1 MRVFGKLIGVQKLK
15 VKENTGWSCGDFTSY
30 WWLKLLVTEINGDWT
45 YSKLSDLLEW
55 ISKLCLLFISPPNT
69 KIIGWKKLWDQEM
82 TRVDDH
88 DARIQKIFPGEK
100 DVVQLCLYISQSL
113 ILDESSNIFLG
124 FDHYEVNNSFQ
135 WKEKL
140 AL

>member
-30 WWLKLLVTEINGDWT
+30 WWLKLLVMEINGDWT
-45 YSKLSDLLEW
+45 YSKPSDLLEW

-82 TRVDDH
+82 TRVRWSWCPDPENFSRRERCCATLPIYLLASYFRWVIKH
-88 DARIQKIFPGEK
+88 
-100 DVVQLCLYISQSL
+100 
-113 ILDESSNIFLG
+113 FLG
-124 FDHYEVNNSFQ
+124 IWSLWSQ
-135 WKEKL
+135 Q
-140 AL
+140 